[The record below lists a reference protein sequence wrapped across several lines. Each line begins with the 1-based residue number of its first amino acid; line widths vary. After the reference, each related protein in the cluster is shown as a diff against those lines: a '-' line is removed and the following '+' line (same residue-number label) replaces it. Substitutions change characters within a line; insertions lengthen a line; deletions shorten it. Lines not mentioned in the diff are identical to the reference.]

1 MRQQFQEELEA
12 FYQQLT
18 KIGSIANEALH
29 KAIQSYDHLDK
40 NLAQE
45 IVDGDNQ
52 INKLVVDIELEAYR
66 LIALQQPVAGDLRRI
81 FTVLMASMDIERIAD
96 HAADIAKTVLRLDTS
111 LVRVEAIRNDLNQ
124 MATIAQDMLKDVL
137 DSFYNIDEKKIQA
150 IANRDDHIDDL
161 LKKLYTDTQISM
173 TTNTEVVNP
182 GINFLNIGK
191 SIERIGDYT
200 TNICERLVYME
211 TGEVVELNR

>member
-81 FTVLMASMDIERIAD
+81 FTVLLASMDIERIAD